1 MSAMDSFRNDVT
13 GAVSAAL
20 KDMGAEDIDFQTEI
34 PSVEG
39 ADLAVPCFTMSKA
52 LRKAPAAIAQELA
65 ERIKPAGSISSVSA
79 VNGYLNFAMDQ
90 KTLVEGTLKDIL
102 EKDEAYGS
110 HPAKGIRVNVE
121 HTSTNPTGPI
131 HVGRARNPII
141 GDTLA
146 RCFKMCGYE
155 TSTEYYVN
163 DVGKQVVIL
172 TWGVNNL
179 TEDQVDMT
187 EDRDKTDHKWV
198 AYYRLANKMME
209 SDPAVQEEIAD
220 MLRRFEAGDHE
231 VIDTVRKTAE
241 GMLGGLS
248 ETLGNIGVF
257 LDTYTWESRYIA
269 DGSAR
274 KVVEDLKKSKYAGQE
289 ENGAWYLDLK
299 DFGIHGKNTKFT
311 FTRADGTT
319 LYTTRDLAYHLD
331 KFTRADR
338 VIDVLGEDQKLGS
351 KQLCSA

>member
-1 MSAMDSFRNDVT
+1 MSAMDKFTSDVEK
-13 GAVSAAL
+13 AVAAAL
-20 KDMGAEDIDFQTEI
+20 AAAGAEGTQFQTEI

-39 ADLAVPCFTMSKA
+39 ADLAVPCFTMAKA
-52 LRKAPAAIAQELA
+52 MRKAPAAIAQELA
-65 ERIKPAGSISSVSA
+65 SNIRPEGTIASVSA

-90 KTLVEGTLKDIL
+90 KALVEGTVSDIL
-102 EKDEAYGS
+102 SMGERYGS

-146 RCFKMCGYE
+146 RSFAMCGYE
-155 TSTEYYVN
+155 TTTEYYVN

-209 SDPAVQEEIAD
+209 SDPAVQEEISD
-220 MLRRFEAGDHE
+220 MLRKFEAGDKE

-241 GMLGGLS
+241 AMLDGLR
-248 ETLGNIGVF
+248 ETLANIGVT
-257 LDTYTWESRYIA
+257 LDRYTWESKYIA

-274 KVVEDLKKSKYAGQE
+274 KIVEDLKRSKYAGQE

-299 DFGIHGKNTKFT
+299 DFGIHGKNT
-311 FTRADGTT
+311 
-319 LYTTRDLAYHLD
+319 
-331 KFTRADR
+331 
-338 VIDVLGEDQKLGS
+338 
-351 KQLCSA
+351 